1 MKTIGDLNA
10 LLADFKKVVAL
21 AGVSLPP
28 ASLSF
33 EASPAP
39 HRPPSALPKGKA
51 AVYVFIRQGVCL
63 KVGKV
68 GSKSQA
74 RFTSQHYSPASS
86 NSNLAKSL
94 IAGQAKIGVSGVTEA
109 NVGAWIKTNVDRV
122 NFLLNLECGI
132 PVLSLLESFLQ
143 CRLRPVFEGFESQR
157 WKHVAEPI
165 IPPDAAR

>member
-10 LLADFKKVVAL
+10 LLDDFREVATL

-28 ASLSF
+28 AALSF
-33 EASPAP
+33 EALPAP
-39 HRPPSALPKGKA
+39 HKPPSALPKGKA
-51 AVYVFIRQGVCL
+51 AVYVFIRNGVCL

-68 GSKSQA
+68 GPKSQA

-94 IAGQAKIGVSGVTEA
+94 VSGQGKIGVSGITEA
-109 NVGAWIKTNVDRV
+109 NVGAWIKTNVDRM
-122 NFLLNLECGI
+122 NFLLNVECGI

-143 CRLRPVFEGFESQR
+143 CRLHPVFEGFESQR
-157 WKHVAEPI
+157 
-165 IPPDAAR
+165 